1 MAAIRREAR
10 PRGDE
15 RRDAIGEIIQT
26 VQRIV
31 KATYQFT
38 SRGLREFGA
47 SGPQIWALRTLAE
60 EGKLT
65 VGELAAR
72 MYLHIS
78 TVSVIADRLEK
89 AGLADRERSEED
101 RRVVHLTITPHGR
114 ELIQK
119 APVPPR
125 ARLPRGLDRL
135 STPELVKLKAA
146 MIQLSEIMGITRVP
160 PTSEA

>member
-1 MAAIRREAR
+1 MAVTQRKAR
-10 PRGDE
+10 SRTDE

-31 KATYQFT
+31 KVTYQFT

-47 SGPQIWALRTLAE
+47 SGPQVWALRILAE
-60 EGKLT
+60 EGRLT
-65 VGELAAR
+65 VGEIAVR

-78 TVSVIADRLEK
+78 TVSVIVDRLVK

-114 ELIQK
+114 ELVQK

-135 STPELVKLKAA
+135 STPDLLNLRVA
-146 MIQLSEIMGITRVP
+146 MVQLSEIMGITRVP